1 MDIITRFSNG
11 QVITSDVVSDLV
23 LTFGSDAKR
32 NVFMNEPHLI
42 KVLVAVVA
50 AGGAEGITIEMR
62 ADTAAGLATAPIVIG
77 SSGLILPAQLE
88 VVGKIHEFR
97 IRPIAL
103 PVGYDFMG
111 IYYNVHTNVFTT
123 GFALTTW
130 LADEG
135 SEAGLRG
142 DPMTL

>member
-1 MDIITRFSNG
+1 MDIITRFSNA
-11 QVITSDVVSDLV
+11 QAITVDVVSDLV

-42 KVLVAVVA
+42 KVLVAVIA
-50 AGGAEGITIEMR
+50 AGGAEGLTIEMR

-77 SSGLILPAQLE
+77 SSGLILPGQME
-88 VVGKIHEFR
+88 TVGKIHEFR

-103 PVGYDFMG
+103 PAGYDFMG
-111 IYYNVHTNVFTT
+111 IYYNVHTNVFS
-123 GFALTTW
+123 GSFALTTW

-135 SEAGLRG
+135 SEAGLL
-142 DPMTL
+142 DAPMTL